1 MTMAARRTSREGNC
15 GGGGGVRQYNRSK
28 VPRLRWTSALHRC
41 FVHAIHSL
49 GGHDRATPKRVLQ
62 VMGVG
67 GLTISHVKSH
77 LQMYRNMRNDLG
89 MQGMQQAGQQSGQEE
104 HTRATGGGTE
114 VCTDDDEE
122 CRVPGYGSPKPRK
135 ESTTLPLHP
144 QLKRRAGASET
155 VTREE
160 VSASPTSL
168 LRVKR
173 GRGICEGRDGGGS
186 YDVRHVAVLPLTCGP
201 VGNLAHMSAA
211 QWHTAH
217 GRGAASGRD
226 MESSSHAPAAAGGQY
241 HVHMDMMQAHA
252 VLQAPPM
259 AAARLV
265 EPRPSMPLGMKQ
277 KQKHRREPWMPTAR
291 LHRGGDGEL
300 GAAAST
306 LKFLGFL
313 VAPGRHP
320 PRPRAACCDGYPIE
334 VGTPPN
340 RAAAYTASR
349 TDGVRPCRL
358 QPPGNVVDA
367 GFTNLTLAGERDGGY
382 SLSLALA
389 LCPAGGG
396 GAKSSLLSS
405 STASSSSSSSG
416 SRISLDLSLSTLD
429 S

>member
-1 MTMAARRTSREGNC
+1 MAPRPTSREGN

-62 VMGVG
+62 AMGVG

-155 VTREE
+155 DTREE
-160 VSASPTSL
+160 ANASPTSL
-168 LRVKR
+168 LRVQ
-173 GRGICEGRDGGGS
+173 GGGGMCEGRD
-186 YDVRHVAVLPLTCGP
+186 
-201 VGNLAHMSAA
+201 M
-211 QWHTAH
+211 
-217 GRGAASGRD
+217 ASP
-226 MESSSHAPAAAGGQY
+226 SSHAPAAAGGHY
-241 HVHMDMMQAHA
+241 YVRMDMMQAHA

-265 EPRPSMPLGMKQ
+265 EPRPSMPLGIKQ

-300 GAAAST
+300 AAST
-306 LKFLGFL
+306 LKFLGFM
-313 VAPGRHP
+313 VTP
-320 PRPRAACCDGYPIE
+320 PRVACCDGYPIE

-340 RAAAYTASR
+340 RPAACTASR

-358 QPPGNVVDA
+358 EPPGNVVDA
-367 GFTNLTLAGERDGGY
+367 GFTNLTLAGERDGGC

-396 GAKSSLLSS
+396 GAESSLFSS
-405 STASSSSSSSG
+405 STASSSSSSG

-429 S
+429 

>member
-1 MTMAARRTSREGNC
+1 MAPRTASREGNS
-15 GGGGGVRQYNRSK
+15 GGGGVRQYNRSK

-89 MQGMQQAGQQSGQEE
+89 MQGMQQAVQQSGQKE
-104 HTRATGGGTE
+104 HEHPTGGGIE
-114 VCTDDDEE
+114 VCTDDDDEE
-122 CRVPGYGSPKPRK
+122 CHVPGFDSPKPRK
-135 ESTTLPLHP
+135 GSTTLPLHP

-155 VTREE
+155 GTREE
-160 VSASPTSL
+160 ASASPTSL
-168 LRVKR
+168 LRVQR
-173 GRGICEGRDGGGS
+173 GGGIC
-186 YDVRHVAVLPLTCGP
+186 
-201 VGNLAHMSAA
+201 VGM
-211 QWHTAH
+211 
-217 GRGAASGRD
+217 GMASP
-226 MESSSHAPAAAGGQY
+226 SSHAPAAVGGHY
-241 HVHMDMMQAHA
+241 YVRMDMMQAHA

-259 AAARLV
+259 AAARLG
-265 EPRPSMPLGMKQ
+265 EPRPSMPLGIKQ
-277 KQKHRREPWMPTAR
+277 KQKQRREPWMPTAR

-300 GAAAST
+300 AAST

-320 PRPRAACCDGYPIE
+320 PRARAACCDGYPIE

-340 RAAAYTASR
+340 RPAAYMASH

-358 QPPGNVVDA
+358 EPPGNVVDA
-367 GFTNLTLAGERDGGY
+367 GVTNLTLASERDGGCSL

-396 GAKSSLLSS
+396 GAESSLLSS
-405 STASSSSSSSG
+405 STASSLSSSG